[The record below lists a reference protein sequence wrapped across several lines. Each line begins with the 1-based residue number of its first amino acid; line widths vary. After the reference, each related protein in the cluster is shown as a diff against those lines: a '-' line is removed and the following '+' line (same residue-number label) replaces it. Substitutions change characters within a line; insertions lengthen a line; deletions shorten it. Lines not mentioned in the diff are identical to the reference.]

1 MAEEKLNIHQK
12 LLKVVEMAGVLQKSA
27 SGFNFKYVPEEEIQA
42 KVTAGMKKY
51 GLMLYPTIVPGTLRV
66 EPQTYEKYDNKI
78 KGNKTMREYL
88 VVAETVNKWVN
99 VDNPEEYVEIPWVLI
114 GSMEDASQ
122 AFGAGATYCNRYF
135 LMKTLQ
141 LATTEDDPDNYRS
154 KQKAAENYEEDA
166 AAKEAE
172 EALKVEVKKVVDAGS
187 RLIASGVNRE
197 VMMSVV
203 AKYNDNNGNP
213 ATIKSPEV
221 CSDILKEFGTIAPKK
236 TVEKKEKTE
245 Q

>member
-88 VVAETVNKWVN
+88 VVAETINKWVN
-99 VDNPEEYVEIPWVLI
+99 VENPEEYVEIPWVLI

-154 KQKAAENYEEDA
+154 KQRAAENYENEE
-166 AAKEAE
+166 AAKAAS
-172 EALKVEVKKVVDAGS
+172 EALKAKVKKVVDGGS
-187 RLIASGVNRE
+187 KLIASGVNKE
-197 VMMSVV
+197 VMIGIVS
-203 AKYNDNNGNP
+203 KYNGGNGNP
-213 ATIKSPEV
+213 ASIKSAEV
-221 CSDILKEFGTIAPKK
+221 CDQILNEFETMKPTKKCKE
-236 TVEKKEKTE
+236 KEKTE
-245 Q
+245 N

>member
-88 VVAETVNKWVN
+88 VVAETINKWVN
-99 VDNPEEYVEIPWVLI
+99 VDNPDEYVEIPWVLI

-141 LATTEDDPDNYRS
+141 LATTEDDPDSYRS
-154 KQKAAENYEEDA
+154 KQKAAENYEDDE
-166 AAKEAE
+166 AAKAVA

-187 RLIASGVNRE
+187 KLIASGVNRE
-197 VMMSVV
+197 IMMSVV
-203 AKYNDNNGNP
+203 AKYNNSNGNP
-213 ATIKSPEV
+213 ATIKSAEV
-221 CSDILKEFGTIAPKK
+221 CAEILKEFKTITPKK
-236 TVEKKEKTE
+236 SAEKKEKTE

>member
-1 MAEEKLNIHQK
+1 MSEETLNIHQK

-66 EPQTYEKYDNKI
+66 EPKTYEKYDNKI

-88 VVAETVNKWVN
+88 VVAETINKWVN

-122 AFGAGATYCNRYF
+122 AFGAAATYCNRYF

-154 KQKAAENYEEDA
+154 KQKAAENYENEEAAKA
-166 AAKEAE
+166 AAEV
-172 EALKVEVKKVVDAGS
+172 LKVEVKKVVDAGS
-187 RLIASGVNRE
+187 KLIASGVNRE
-197 VMMSVV
+197 VMMGVV

-213 ATIKSPEV
+213 ATIKSADV
-221 CSDILKEFGTIAPKK
+221 CDQILNEFETMKPTKKSKE
-236 TVEKKEKTE
+236 KEKTE
-245 Q
+245 N